1 VSYRILADLVVG
13 LHFAFVVFV
22 AIGGLL
28 VLRWPWLAGLHLP
41 AAAWGALIEFAG
53 WICPLTPLEN
63 WLRRRGDGAGYEGG
77 FIEHYIL
84 PVLYPPGL
92 TRELQIG
99 LGMAVLLANLVIYL
113 YVARR
118 LARGNSRMRSGATGP
133 QR

>member
-1 VSYRILADLVVG
+1 MSYRILADLVVG
-13 LHFAFVVFV
+13 LHFAFVVLV

-63 WLRRRGDGAGYEGG
+63 WLRRRGDGAGYQGG

-92 TRELQIG
+92 TRELQVG
-99 LGMAVLLANLVIYL
+99 LGTAVLLANLVIYL

-118 LARGNSRMRSGATGP
+118 LSRRKSRSPSGATGP